1 MLTKSWFSVWADP
14 YLLIVKSTVMP
25 ILFIKLVSGKSKFK
39 LKPKWATLLVV
50 KMTFAVSLLSNDFDG
65 VW

>member
-1 MLTKSWFSVWADP
+1 
-14 YLLIVKSTVMP
+14 MP

-50 KMTFAVSLLSNDFDG
+50 KMTFAVSLLSYDFDG